1 MSRRSKGSSSPISLF
16 SFQDL
21 ITSLSGIL
29 ILLVLIMSVQIAVQ
43 AVTATS
49 PRIEDPEIQARLP
62 ALREETEA
70 LRKRLAEL
78 RALHNSQG
86 TNDAVSVVRASVQA
100 EREHELLRVAIEK
113 MNSAVAALEK
123 RLEMIRSEEAEARS
137 QATTLTQEMDDLRT
151 AQAEALEQKRIFVI
165 PEEGT
170 TKTAVIVECSDAIA
184 RAGYIDR
191 AAPPTSFSTEREMST
206 EFRKYLGGLSS
217 SREYIVFMVK
227 PSGVNVFQALR
238 SIAVASGFDVGYDA
252 LEEDRSIALGSEAI

>member
-1 MSRRSKGSSSPISLF
+1 MSRRSKGASSPISLF

-29 ILLVLIMSVQIAVQ
+29 ILLVLMMSVQIAVQ
-43 AVTATS
+43 AVTATP
-49 PRIEDPEIQARLP
+49 PRMEDPEIQARLT
-62 ALREETEA
+62 ALREDADA

-78 RALHNSQG
+78 QARHDSQG
-86 TNDAVSVVRASVQA
+86 TNDAVSIVRATVQA
-100 EREHELLRVAIEK
+100 ERKHDALQGAIEK
-113 MNSAVAALEK
+113 SNSAVAALEK
-123 RLEMIRSEEAEARS
+123 SLGQIRAKEAEARS
-137 QATTLTQEMDDLRT
+137 QSAALTQEMEQLRA
-151 AQAEALEQKRIFVI
+151 AQAEALEQNKIFVI

-191 AAPPTSFSTEREMST
+191 AVQPVLFAAGLGMSA
-206 EFRKYLGGLSS
+206 EFRKYLEGLSS
-217 SREYIVFMVK
+217 TREYIVFMVK

-238 SIAVASGFDVGYDA
+238 SIAMASGFDVGYDA